1 MAIITVNGIDLYY
14 EESGKGYPLVL
25 ISGLGGN
32 SASWLTVQNVLSRH
46 YRVIVFDNRGAG
58 RSSSPDKAYSI
69 IQMAD
74 DLAGLLE
81 YLKIDKAHVLG
92 HSMGGFTAQEFA
104 FRHPEKINKL
114 ILCCTMDK
122 LSKRNKVFF
131 DCMYNSWKNGLSR
144 DIWFR
149 ELYCW
154 VFTQKFFEDEQV
166 LEAAVKFALEYPYQQ
181 TLAGFKGQLEACIG
195 FNSTER
201 LKDIW
206 HETLVLSGEDDILI
220 TPKESEI
227 LRAKISNSKTSI
239 VSGAGHTPHVENREE
254 FSKKILDFLR

>member
-1 MAIITVNGIDLYY
+1 MPIITVDDIDFYY

-25 ISGLGGN
+25 ISGLGG
-32 SASWLTVQNVLSRH
+32 SSISWQTVRNVLSRH

-81 YLKIDKAHVLG
+81 YLKIGKAHVLG

-104 FRHPEKINKL
+104 FKYPEKIKKL
-114 ILCCTMDK
+114 MLCCTMDK
-122 LSKRNKVFF
+122 LSKRNKVLFEN
-131 DCMYNSWKNGLSR
+131 MYNLWKNGMPR
-144 DIWFR
+144 DVWFK

-154 VFTQKFFEDEQV
+154 VFSQKFFEDEQ
-166 LEAAVKFALEYPYQQ
+166 AVEFAVEFALDYPYQQ
-181 TLAGFKGQLEACIG
+181 TLTGFKGQLEACIG
-195 FNSTER
+195 FKSTER
-201 LKDIW
+201 LKSIR

-220 TPKESEI
+220 TPKESEM
-227 LRAKISNSKTSI
+227 LRDKIPNSKTSI

-254 FSKKILDFLR
+254 FSKKILGFLR